1 MKIGIIK
8 EGKTPPDRRVGLTP
22 AQCAHLKETYPEL
35 EIKVQRSPIPCFHD
49 EDYAN
54 AGTEFVDKV
63 NDCDVIFGVKEV
75 KYEMLAAGKT
85 MLFFSHTIK
94 KQQYNR
100 DLLLEVLK
108 KNIRLIDYET
118 LTYSN
123 GFRVLGFGRYA
134 GIVGAYNA
142 LIAHG
147 KRYNSFELKPAFQC
161 EDMKE
166 MAREMGKIELGHA
179 KIIISGGGKV
189 ANGSKETLNA
199 AGIREV
205 SIPEFL
211 NESFDEP
218 VYCNADIL
226 DYHEKDGKAPASFE
240 EFVKDST
247 VWKNTFTKFTN
258 VADIFISAH
267 FWDNKSAHFFTEKDV
282 KYISDNN
289 FNALRVPLHYRDFSP
304 NFMEFRTEG
313 FELLDSLVAWGNKYN
328 VYLILDMH
336 AAPGAQNTSDFSDS
350 ELNGDSELFTSYTN
364 QRWLASTWKHIAN
377 YYKSEPVIAG
387 FDLLNEPARPG
398 VATTLRNIYEQCIDS
413 IRAVDP
419 NHMVIIEGNWYGND
433 HTGLFPRR
441 YGPDLVRRR
450 RGHHRHRPER
460 RRACTNQSQV
470 LPSSRGGFAH
480 RRSGFG

>member
-8 EGKTPPDRRVGLTP
+8 EGKTPPDKRVALTP
-22 AQCAHLKETYPEL
+22 EDCAHLKQTYPNF
-35 EIKVQRSPIPCFHD
+35 EIKVQRSPIRCFQD
-49 EDYAN
+49 ETYTAS
-54 AGTEFVDKV
+54 GVELVDNV
-63 NDCDVIFGVKEV
+63 NDCDIIFGVKEV
-75 KYEMLAAGKT
+75 KYEMLAKGKT

-94 KQQYNR
+94 KQSYNK

-166 MAREMGKIELGHA
+166 MGCEMKKAELGNA

-199 AGIREV
+199 AGIREI

-211 NESFDEP
+211 NETFDEP

-226 DYHEKDGKAPASFE
+226 DYHEKDGKAPANFG
-240 EFVKDST
+240 EFVKDSI
-247 VWKNTFTKFTN
+247 VWKNTFTKFTK

-267 FWDNKSAHFFTEKDV
+267 FWDNRSAHFFTEEDV
-282 KYISDNN
+282 KSDN
-289 FNALRVPLHYRDFSP
+289 FKV
-304 NFMEFRTEG
+304 
-313 FELLDSLVAWGNKYN
+313 K
-328 VYLILDMH
+328 
-336 AAPGAQNTSDFSDS
+336 
-350 ELNGDSELFTSYTN
+350 
-364 QRWLASTWKHIAN
+364 
-377 YYKSEPVIAG
+377 VIADITCDIKG
-387 FDLLNEPARPG
+387 SVP
-398 VATTLRNIYEQCIDS
+398 TTLRPSTIAEPIYGYDRSTGEEADAYAENS
-413 IRAVDP
+413 ITIMAVD
-419 NHMVIIEGNWYGND
+419 N
-433 HTGLFPRR
+433 
-441 YGPDLVRRR
+441 
-450 RGHHRHRPER
+450 
-460 RRACTNQSQV
+460 
-470 LPSSRGGFAH
+470 LPCEVPKDASE
-480 RRSGFG
+480 GFGQDLIDKIIPLFVGKDPDKILERATIAQNGALTEYFSYLQDYVDGK

>member
-35 EIKVQRSPIPCFHD
+35 EIKVQRSPIRCFQD

-54 AGTEFVDKV
+54 AGIELVDNV

-166 MAREMGKIELGHA
+166 MAREMEKIELGHA

-199 AGIREV
+199 AGIKEV

-226 DYHEKDGKAPASFE
+226 DYHEKEGKAPAGFE

-247 VWKNTFTKFTN
+247 VWENTFTKFTN

-267 FWDNKSAHFFTEKDV
+267 FWDNKSAHFFTEEDV
-282 KYISDNN
+282 KSE
-289 FNALRVPLHYRDFSP
+289 DFK
-304 NFMEFRTEG
+304 
-313 FELLDSLVAWGNKYN
+313 VK
-328 VYLILDMH
+328 
-336 AAPGAQNTSDFSDS
+336 
-350 ELNGDSELFTSYTN
+350 
-364 QRWLASTWKHIAN
+364 
-377 YYKSEPVIAG
+377 VIADITCDIKG
-387 FDLLNEPARPG
+387 SVP
-398 VATTLRNIYEQCIDS
+398 TTLRPSTIANPIYGYDRKTEEEADAFADNS
-413 IRAVDP
+413 ITIMAVD
-419 NHMVIIEGNWYGND
+419 N
-433 HTGLFPRR
+433 
-441 YGPDLVRRR
+441 
-450 RGHHRHRPER
+450 
-460 RRACTNQSQV
+460 
-470 LPSSRGGFAH
+470 LPCEVPKDASE
-480 RRSGFG
+480 GFGQDLIDKIIPLFLGEDPDNILGRATITQDGKLTDYFSYLQEYADGTN